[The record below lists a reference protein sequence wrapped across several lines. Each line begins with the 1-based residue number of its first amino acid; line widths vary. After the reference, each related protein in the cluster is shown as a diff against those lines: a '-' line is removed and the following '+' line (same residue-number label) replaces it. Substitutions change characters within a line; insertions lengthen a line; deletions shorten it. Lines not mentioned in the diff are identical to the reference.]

1 MIGTRLLAA
10 AVTAATLLPALPG
23 ASGSALAQQAQAP
36 QPAAGQKAPM
46 ATQPIPEPAPGQA
59 PMNAAVTG
67 SAPTPDTTSTI
78 DKSQEQQGKLL
89 KPGPG
94 AGDMNAASGAGSK
107 AGQPAQ

>member
-10 AVTAATLLPALPG
+10 AMAAATLLPAALG

-36 QPAAGQKAPM
+36 QPAPGQKAPM
-46 ATQPIPEPAPGQA
+46 ATQPFPDPAPGQA

-67 SAPTPDTTSTI
+67 SAPAPDTTSTV
-78 DKSQEQQGKLL
+78 DQSQQQQGKLL

-94 AGDMNAASGAGSK
+94 AGDMNAASGASSK
-107 AGQPAQ
+107 AGQPSQ